1 MDCKYYY
8 SSGFGLTKIRPH
20 LPVKKLNTPPIFMKQ
35 LFEFFPIL
43 LFFIAFKLYDIYVAT
58 AVVIVATVLQ
68 VSYAW
73 FRYRKVETMQWITLG
88 LIVVMGGATILLH
101 DEQFIKWKL
110 SIIEWLFGIAFI
122 GSQFIGKKPF
132 VERMM
137 SKSLTLPNFVW
148 RRLNLMWGCFFIIV
162 GFINVYVMFN
172 YTTDQWVT
180 FKTFGVPGLMVVFI
194 VLQMIFLYKYIP
206 ETEE

>member
-1 MDCKYYY
+1 
-8 SSGFGLTKIRPH
+8 
-20 LPVKKLNTPPIFMKQ
+20 MKQ

-58 AVVIVATVLQ
+58 AVVIVATLLQ
-68 VSYAW
+68 VGYAW

-88 LIVVMGGATILLH
+88 LIIVMGGATILLH

-110 SIIEWLFGIAFI
+110 SIIEWLFGLAFI

-137 SKSLTLPNFVW
+137 SKSLTLPDFVW
-148 RRLNLMWGCFFIIV
+148 RRLNLMWGCFFITV
-162 GFINVYVMFN
+162 GFINVYVMFH

-180 FKTFGVPGLMVVFI
+180 FKTFGVPGLMVLFI
-194 VLQMIFLYKYIP
+194 VLQMVFLYKYIP

>member
-1 MDCKYYY
+1 
-8 SSGFGLTKIRPH
+8 
-20 LPVKKLNTPPIFMKQ
+20 MKQ

-68 VSYAW
+68 VGYTW
-73 FRYRKVETMQWITLG
+73 FRYHKVETMQWITLG

-137 SKSLTLPNFVW
+137 SKSLTLPDFVW

-162 GFINVYVMFN
+162 GFINVYVMFH

-180 FKTFGVPGLMVVFI
+180 FKTFGVPGLMVLFI
-194 VLQMIFLYKYIP
+194 VLQMVFLYKYMP

>member
-1 MDCKYYY
+1 
-8 SSGFGLTKIRPH
+8 
-20 LPVKKLNTPPIFMKQ
+20 MKQ

-58 AVVIVATVLQ
+58 AVVIAATILQ
-68 VSYAW
+68 VGYAW
-73 FRYRKVETMQWITLG
+73 FRYRKVEAMQWITLG
-88 LIVVMGGATILLH
+88 LIVVMGGATIVLH

-110 SIIEWLFGIAFI
+110 SIIEWLFGLAFI

-137 SKSLTLPNFVW
+137 SKSLTLPDFVW

-162 GFINVYVMFN
+162 GFINVYVMFH

-180 FKTFGVPGLMVVFI
+180 FKTFGVPGLMVLFI
-194 VLQMIFLYKYIP
+194 VLQMVFLYKYMP

>member
-1 MDCKYYY
+1 
-8 SSGFGLTKIRPH
+8 
-20 LPVKKLNTPPIFMKQ
+20 MKQ
-35 LFEFFPIL
+35 LFDFFPIL

-58 AVVIVATVLQ
+58 AVVIVATILQ
-68 VSYAW
+68 VAYNW

-88 LIVVMGGATILLH
+88 LIIVMGGATILLH

-110 SIIEWLFGIAFI
+110 SIIEWLFGVAFI

-137 SKSLTLPNFVW
+137 SSSLTLPDFVW
-148 RRLNLMWGCFFIIV
+148 RRLNLMWGCFFITV
-162 GFINVYVMFN
+162 GFINVYVMFH

-180 FKTFGVPGLMVVFI
+180 FKTFGVPGLMVLFI